1 MKDNVNADLLQ
12 DLATGPSLPLDIK
25 QNRTPENSTVI
36 NFCIAFI
43 SLKYDSGGVK
53 EHITL
58 PEIPNPGEVPMHR
71 CWFGRRR

>member
-43 SLKYDSGGVK
+43 SLKYDFGGVK
-53 EHITL
+53 EHITS
-58 PEIPNPGEVPMHR
+58 PETPNPGEVPVHR
-71 CWFGRRR
+71 RWFGHRR

>member
-1 MKDNVNADLLQ
+1 MKGNVNADLLQ
-12 DLATGPSLPLDIK
+12 DLATGPSLSLDIK

-53 EHITL
+53 EHITS
-58 PEIPNPGEVPMHR
+58 PEPPNLGAIPVHR
-71 CWFGRRR
+71 YWFGRRR

>member
-12 DLATGPSLPLDIK
+12 DLATGPSLSLDIK

-36 NFCIAFI
+36 NCCIAFI

-53 EHITL
+53 GHITL
-58 PEIPNPGEVPMHR
+58 PEIPNPGAVPAHR
-71 CWFGRRR
+71 RWFGHRR